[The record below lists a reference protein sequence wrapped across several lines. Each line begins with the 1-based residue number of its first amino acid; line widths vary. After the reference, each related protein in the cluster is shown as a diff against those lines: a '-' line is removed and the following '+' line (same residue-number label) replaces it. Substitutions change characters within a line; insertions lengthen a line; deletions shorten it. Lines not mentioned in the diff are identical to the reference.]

1 MHEVSGV
8 IYYKGKNIKECFK
21 KVDEISNEIS
31 ELFNAKRNDYTNKH
45 EQINL
50 AKAKAK
56 LLILILPQVNQ

>member
-31 ELFNAKRNDYTNKH
+31 ELFNNAKRNDYTNK
-45 EQINL
+45 QGR
-50 AKAKAK
+50 
-56 LLILILPQVNQ
+56 